1 MAYRINLSGQSFV
14 FDDVKT
20 VLARANEEKSG
31 DVLAGVAARSE
42 LERVA
47 AKEVLAAMR
56 LEELRENPVVP
67 YERMR

>member
-1 MAYRINLSGQSFV
+1 MAYRTTLSGQTFV

-31 DVLAGVAARSE
+31 DILAGVAARSE
-42 LERVA
+42 IERVA

-56 LEELRENPVVP
+56 LEELRENPDRKSVV
-67 YERMR
+67 